1 MTINFLTSGFPN
13 GFTSAFIDEVKKYLT
28 NRSTFVFLA
37 SDFDHQAHDITD
49 HYCKLFL
56 DMFRSF
62 DIHFDNVYI
71 IDYRVTMERAAI
83 LTEIADFVW
92 ISGGDTL
99 KQISYIKEYQLI
111 DVLRNRSGITMGMS
125 AGSINMAKRVVLAR
139 DVEDNVP
146 ELSIYEGIGLVDINI
161 EPHID
166 LDRTEHIEDIKVA
179 SKYNKIYG
187 LYDESFITVVN
198 DKVEIFGDYIL
209 FN

>member
-13 GFTSAFIDEVKKYLT
+13 GFTSVFIDEVKKYLT
-28 NRSTFVFLA
+28 NKSTFVFIA
-37 SDFDHQAHDITD
+37 SDFDSQAHDITD
-49 HYCKLFL
+49 HYCKLFV
-56 DMFRSF
+56 DMFRSY
-62 DIHFDNVYI
+62 DIVFEHVYI
-71 IDYRVTMERAAI
+71 IDYRVSMERAAI

-111 DVLRNRSGITMGMS
+111 DTLRNRSGITMGMS

-166 LDRTEHIEDIKVA
+166 LNRADHIEDIKEA
-179 SKYNKIYG
+179 AKHNTIYG

-198 DKVEIFGDYIL
+198 DKIEIFGEYII
-209 FN
+209 FS

>member
-13 GFTSAFIDEVKKYLT
+13 GFTDVFINEVKKYLT
-28 NRSTFVFLA
+28 NKSTFVFIA
-37 SDFDHQAHDITD
+37 SDFDYQAHDITE

-62 DIHFDNVYI
+62 DIEFEHVYI
-71 IDYRVTMERAAI
+71 IDYRVSMERAAI

-111 DVLRNRSGITMGMS
+111 DTLRNRNGITMGMS

-139 DVEDNVP
+139 DVHDNVP

-166 LDRTEHIEDIKVA
+166 LNRVEHIEDIKEA
-179 SKYNKIYG
+179 AKHNAIYG

-198 DKVEIFGDYIL
+198 DKVEIHGEYIV
-209 FN
+209 FS